1 MSMHTGL
8 KITAFAA
15 ALAATFGTAYGVG
28 QGLDPVVA
36 DSAPAPAHDEKHT
49 PASPAPGE
57 GAGRGH

>member
-1 MSMHTGL
+1 MRTGL

-28 QGLDPVVA
+28 RVLDPVVA
-36 DSAPAPAHDEKHT
+36 DSAPAPAHDENDT
-49 PASPAPGE
+49 PASPAPRE

>member
-1 MSMHTGL
+1 MHTGW

-15 ALAATFGTAYGVG
+15 ALAATFGTVYGVG
-28 QGLDPVVA
+28 QGVDPVVA